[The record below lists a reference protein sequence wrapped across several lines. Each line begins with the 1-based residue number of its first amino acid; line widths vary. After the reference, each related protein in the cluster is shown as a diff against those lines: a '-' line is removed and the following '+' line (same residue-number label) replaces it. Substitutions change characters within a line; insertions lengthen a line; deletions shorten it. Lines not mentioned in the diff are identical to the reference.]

1 MCSNSDV
8 CSSDFNKDNIRLHVG
23 KKKGKKDKKG
33 NTSKKDKHFS
43 VIFMC
48 SEYTALEAVV

>member
-1 MCSNSDV
+1 MSVVAILTRTIYV
-8 CSSDFNKDNIRLHVG
+8 CMLV
-23 KKKGKKDKKG
+23 KKGKKDKKG

>member
-1 MCSNSDV
+1 MSVVAILTRTIYV
-8 CSSDFNKDNIRLHVG
+8 CMLV